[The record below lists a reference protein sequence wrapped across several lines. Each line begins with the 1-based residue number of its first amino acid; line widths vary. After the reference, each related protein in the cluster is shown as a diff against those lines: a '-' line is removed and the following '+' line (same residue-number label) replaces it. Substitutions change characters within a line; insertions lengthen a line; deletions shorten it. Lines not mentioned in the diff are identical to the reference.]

1 MFTNY
6 KYYTNNK
13 NVVVAVST
21 YAGKKVRGV
30 AKCAPEDTFDLEDGK
45 YLAAARCNEK
55 IAHLRYKRAMEK
67 NKTLY
72 HELDILDAKIKDAND
87 YLDNSRKA
95 YIDAQNK
102 LKNLEAKF

>member
-30 AKCAPEDTFDLEDGK
+30 AKCAPEDKFDLDDGK
-45 YLAAARCNEK
+45 ALAAARCNEK
-55 IAHLRYKRAMEK
+55 IAYLRYKRAMEK
-67 NKTLY
+67 NKAAY
-72 HELDILDAKIKDAND
+72 HELAILDKKIKDIND

-102 LKNLEAKF
+102 LKNLEARF